1 MIYVELLEMTN
12 LPDLDVAAW
21 EKVQSKICICWSMS
35 CRSAMQVRCCSTHSD
50 KEITRNHGKKS
61 KEL

>member
-1 MIYVELLEMTN
+1 MELLGKMN
-12 LPDLDVAAW
+12 LPDLGVAAW
-21 EKVQSKICICWSMS
+21 EKVQSKICICLSMD
-35 CRSAMQVRCCSTHSD
+35 CQSAIQERCCSALSD